1 MCRETLIFLLQCTVI
16 ERVHKCVCVRTSVC
30 VCVCVGDE
38 MQCCMVR
45 ARQTHKAGDVQ
56 NEKGQL
62 VFRESESERE
72 SERE

>member
-1 MCRETLIFLLQCTVI
+1 
-16 ERVHKCVCVRTSVC
+16 
-30 VCVCVGDE
+30 
-38 MQCCMVR
+38 MVR